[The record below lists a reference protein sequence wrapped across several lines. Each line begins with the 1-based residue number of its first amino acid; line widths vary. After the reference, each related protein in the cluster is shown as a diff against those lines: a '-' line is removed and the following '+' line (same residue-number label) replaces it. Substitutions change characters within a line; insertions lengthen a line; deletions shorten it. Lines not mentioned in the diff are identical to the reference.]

1 MTSTKRNRIWNDDGN
16 RIEQGDVSGWDDDID
31 DDGGQ
36 GASGWGAGEAVAGA
50 TATAVAGAPAT
61 TSGGDHQLA
70 RRRLYD
76 TLRVFR

>member
-36 GASGWGAGEAVAGA
+36 GASGWGAGDGSGWGDGDGSGWGAG
-50 TATAVAGAPAT
+50 
-61 TSGGDHQLA
+61 DDKW
-70 RRRLYD
+70 R
-76 TLRVFR
+76 